1 MGGCIYKHPRMSTEE
16 FHNQYM
22 SQILEK
28 ISFENKEVYLLGD
41 FNINILNFETDRPT
55 AEIFDNIYSNSFVPY
70 ITLPTRITPTS
81 KTLIDNIFFNNIN
94 KAITSGNLITDIS
107 DHLV

>member
-1 MGGCIYKHPRMSTEE
+1 MSTEE

-55 AEIFDNIYSNSFVPY
+55 AEIFDNNNIYSNSFVPY